1 MEFKTLNMIRRGSK
15 NMANII
21 SLDPAYDGP
30 LPISKEKK
38 KI

>member
-1 MEFKTLNMIRRGSK
+1 MIRRGSK

-21 SLDPAYDGP
+21 SLYQAYDGP
-30 LPISKEKK
+30 LLKSKEKK